1 MFCAIAT
8 SDMEYPCW
16 ISSREKTGMSGQPS
30 NPKDLHGLNM
40 TNSYL
45 ERAGC
50 IEKSIINIEYVPD

>member
-1 MFCAIAT
+1 MLNF
-8 SDMEYPCW
+8 
-16 ISSREKTGMSGQPS
+16 SREKTGMSGQPS

-50 IEKSIINIEYVPD
+50 IEQFIIHIEYVPD